1 MSAIAQH
8 IMDILAS
15 LETENILQNQ
25 IPSPSDH
32 KLFKQQDIG
41 VTKTTAAARL
51 CGHGLHDSL
60 ENCY

>member
-32 KLFKQQDIG
+32 KLFKQQH
-41 VTKTTAAARL
+41 TRRPLATAI
-51 CGHGLHDSL
+51 
-60 ENCY
+60 YIII